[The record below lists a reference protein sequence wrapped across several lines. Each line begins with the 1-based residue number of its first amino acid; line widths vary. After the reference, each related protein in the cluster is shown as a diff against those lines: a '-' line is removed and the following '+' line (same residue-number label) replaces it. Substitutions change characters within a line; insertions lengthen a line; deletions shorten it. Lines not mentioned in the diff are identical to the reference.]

1 MKLQRTLNTA
11 RIGWA
16 IWPATGCHQDELR
29 TLAMKIAAYQAPLL
43 PVGSKEAIGLIR
55 RQIDRC
61 ESDGIEMLCC
71 PEAILGGLA
80 DYSDRLSDIA
90 IDSGGA
96 RLGIELGPLESKTV
110 TTIVGFTETVDGSL
124 YNSAAVF
131 QRGSVTGIYRKR
143 HPAINGSVYKAG
155 EELPVFQVNSLT
167 FGILI
172 CNDSNFHE
180 DATLLVSK
188 GARVLFIPS
197 NNGLPY
203 DRSRVDED
211 ARRVDINLARV
222 NGVAVVRADV
232 AGRANGLVSYGA
244 TEIVNRQGK
253 VIASAMEPQE
263 DLLVWE
269 LRL

>member
-1 MKLQRTLNTA
+1 
-11 RIGWA
+11 
-16 IWPATGCHQDELR
+16 
-29 TLAMKIAAYQAPLL
+29 MKIAAYQAPLL

-61 ESDGIEMLCC
+61 ESDAIGILCC

-80 DYSDRLSDIA
+80 DHSDRPSDIA
-90 IDSGGA
+90 IDAAGGQ
-96 RLGIELGPLESKTV
+96 LEVELEPLKSKTV

-131 QRGSVTGIYRKR
+131 HRGSVTGIYRKR
-143 HPAINGSVYKAG
+143 HPAINRSVYKAG
-155 EELPVFQVNSLT
+155 EELSVFQVSSLT

-172 CNDSNFHE
+172 CNDSNFSE
-180 DATLLVSK
+180 DAALLVSK
-188 GARVLFIPS
+188 GARVLFIPT

-211 ARRVDINLARV
+211 ARRVDISLAKE

-232 AGRANGLVSYGA
+232 AGKVNGLVSYGSS
-244 TEIVNRQGK
+244 EIINAQGR
-253 VIASAMEPQE
+253 VVASAMELEE

-269 LRL
+269 LPL